1 MKSEMNCCNLL
12 PCCYPGKSGKSL
24 SGRLENNTLKYKQ
37 ERPVYED
44 MLEINFLCIFTTIK
58 RGIILNRIQLFGKDK
73 NIKYD
78 NKREI

>member
-1 MKSEMNCCNLL
+1 
-12 PCCYPGKSGKSL
+12 
-24 SGRLENNTLKYKQ
+24 
-37 ERPVYED
+37 

-73 NIKYD
+73 SIKYD

>member
-1 MKSEMNCCNLL
+1 
-12 PCCYPGKSGKSL
+12 
-24 SGRLENNTLKYKQ
+24 
-37 ERPVYED
+37 
-44 MLEINFLCIFTTIK
+44 MLEINFLCIFTIK

>member
-37 ERPVYED
+37 ERPV
-44 MLEINFLCIFTTIK
+44 
-58 RGIILNRIQLFGKDK
+58 
-73 NIKYD
+73 
-78 NKREI
+78 